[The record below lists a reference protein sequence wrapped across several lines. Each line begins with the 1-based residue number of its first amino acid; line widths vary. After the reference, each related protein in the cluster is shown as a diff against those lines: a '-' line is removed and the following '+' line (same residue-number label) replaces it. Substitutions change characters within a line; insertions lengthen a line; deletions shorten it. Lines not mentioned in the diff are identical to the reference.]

1 MDLTALPLGEQAILL
16 IAGMVLFTS
25 FILLAQPRIVA
36 NIHSFAWQGVL
47 LAVVTALVAHDTN
60 LHHLYISALLT
71 LVMKGMFIPW
81 LLHRLIHKMEFQ
93 REKDIIH
100 HPALVL
106 FAGGFLVIFCYS
118 TALPIERMSNSVTQ
132 PIIGL
137 SMAMV
142 MLGMLML
149 ITRHKAVSQVIGFM
163 AMENGLFF
171 AAISA
176 THGMPMVVELGIAF
190 DVFVASIIFGVFFF
204 HIKNSFD
211 SLDVD
216 QMSKLSESDQ

>member
-1 MDLTALPLGEQAILL
+1 MNIIALPLGEQAILTL
-16 IAGMVLFTS
+16 AAMVLFTS
-25 FILLAQPRIVA
+25 FILLAQPRIVSA
-36 NIHSFAWQGVL
+36 IRTFAWQGIL
-47 LAVVTALVAHDTN
+47 LSTVTALVAFDTG
-60 LHHLYISALLT
+60 LHHLYVSAALT
-71 LVMKGMFIPW
+71 LAMKGLFIPW

-93 REKDIIH
+93 REQDVIH
-100 HPALVL
+100 HPALVM
-106 FAGGFLVIFCYS
+106 FAGAILVIFCYS
-118 TALPIERMSNSVTQ
+118 AVLPIEKLGNSVTQ

-171 AAISA
+171 AAVSA

-190 DVFVASIIFGVFFF
+190 DVFVAAIIFGVFFF
-204 HIKNSFD
+204 HIKDSFD
-211 SLDVD
+211 SMDID
-216 QMSKLSESDQ
+216 QMSKLSEAD

>member
-1 MDLTALPLGEQAILL
+1 MHLISLPIEEQAILL
-16 IAGMVLFTS
+16 LAGMVLFTS
-25 FILLAQPRIVA
+25 FILLAQPRIVST
-36 NIHSFAWQGVL
+36 IHSFAWQGIL
-47 LAVVTALVAHDTN
+47 LALVTVLVAYDTG
-60 LHHLYISALLT
+60 LHHLYISALITFL
-71 LVMKGMFIPW
+71 MKGLFIPW

-106 FAGGFLVIFCYS
+106 LAGGFLVIFCYS
-118 TALPIERMSNSVTQ
+118 TALPIAKMSNSVTQ

-149 ITRHKAVSQVIGFM
+149 ITRRKAVSQVIGFM

-190 DVFVASIIFGVFFF
+190 DVFVASIIFGIFFF

-216 QMSKLSESDQ
+216 QMSKLSEIDR